1 MAEDALPEGYY
12 LLGPAPDG
20 ARHRSRRRRDPAGP
34 RCRVPTLS
42 EVLLIAGKDPLAEIG
57 GGHSA
62 YVRVHGRAA
71 VRAGITPHIFCASDR
86 SGIVET
92 DFGVVHRVKS
102 IVPLRF
108 RNGMG
113 SPRYIPLVVVHS
125 RQIAAQVTRF
135 LLSRRG
141 PHLIHAFG
149 VWGDASPR
157 VRKSLRRR
165 GIETIPILSMYT
177 TIRHESLAKVRGMS
191 RENHGLL
198 GWLNVIATD
207 LWTRT
212 AVDRCERRALA
223 GAQVVL
229 VNYES
234 VRRLLPA
241 GRRNGASCLK
251 LPYTSE
257 SAFLHGGEEKPPP
270 PASLSRLGPADVP
283 LVLAVS
289 RHDPRKGIDVLL
301 HALARLR
308 AGGVPFR
315 ACLVGGGIL
324 LEGHRRLAERLGI
337 SDRTSIE
344 GFVDDAWPFL
354 GSADI
359 FVLPSLEEGSG
370 SLALIEAMQAGLAVV
385 ASDCDGIPED
395 VADGDSALL
404 VPPGDAEALARALAR
419 VLREPSLRG
428 ALARRARGDLRR
440 EVLGR
445 RLHGSAGRHLRVP
458 RRPGSRPLVKIL
470 DVSPRVASLPQQGSA
485 VRVYNLLRQ
494 LSRRHD
500 VRQFSQVRWQNL
512 HHQRAPREIRFPRP
526 ISNTGMPTGPRACCA
541 RFPSGRGCG
550 LRSWPAR
557 RCSFAA
563 HASCASSSA
572 GRTSPS
578 SSFPGSSGSAAGF
591 ARLALSSSPG
601 TTWRP

>member
-1 MAEDALPEGYY
+1 MREETA
-12 LLGPAPDG
+12 APDFK
-20 ARHRSRRRRDPAGP
+20 AAWP
-34 RCRVPTLS
+34 REIV
-42 EVLLIAGKDPLAEIG
+42 LIAGKDPLAEIG

-62 YVRVHGRAA
+62 YVRVHARAA
-71 VRAGITPHIFCASDR
+71 LRAGITPHIFCASDR
-86 SGIVET
+86 SGTVET

-108 RNGMG
+108 RKGMG
-113 SPRYIPLVVVHS
+113 SPRYVSLVVIHS

-149 VWGDASPR
+149 VWGDASLR

-165 GIETIPILSMYT
+165 GIEAIPILSMYT
-177 TIRHESLAKVRGMS
+177 AIRHESLAKVRGMS

-198 GWLNVIATD
+198 GWLGVIATD
-207 LWTRT
+207 LWVRT

-223 GAQVVL
+223 GAQVIL

-257 SAFLHGGEEKPPP
+257 SAFLHGGEEEKPLP
-270 PASLSRLGPADVP
+270 PASLSRLVPADAP

-344 GFVDDAWPFL
+344 GFVDDTWPFL
-354 GSADI
+354 GSAEI

-404 VPPGDAEALARALAR
+404 VAPGDSEALANALAR
-419 VLREPSLRG
+419 VLGDGPLRRR
-428 ALARRARGDLRR
+428 LAARARATF
-440 EVLGR
+440 E
-445 RLHGSAGRHLRVP
+445 
-458 RRPGSRPLVKIL
+458 
-470 DVSPRVASLPQQGSA
+470 
-485 VRVYNLLRQ
+485 
-494 LSRRHD
+494 
-500 VRQFSQVRWQNL
+500 
-512 HHQRAPREIRFPRP
+512 
-526 ISNTGMPTGPRACCA
+526 A
-541 RFPSGRGCG
+541 RFSPEAFSRE
-550 LRSWPAR
+550 L
-557 RCSFAA
+557 AA
-563 HASCASSSA
+563 VYREME
-572 GRTSPS
+572 GQ
-578 SSFPGSSGSAAGF
+578 
-591 ARLALSSSPG
+591 
-601 TTWRP
+601 